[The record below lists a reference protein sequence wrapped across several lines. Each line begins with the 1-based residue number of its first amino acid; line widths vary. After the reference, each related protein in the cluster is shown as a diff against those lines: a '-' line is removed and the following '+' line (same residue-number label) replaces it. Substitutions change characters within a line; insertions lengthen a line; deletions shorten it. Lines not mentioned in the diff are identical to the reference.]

1 MDELQYGLT
10 GATLGVVFLQI
21 LRISVP
27 YVLTSVGA
35 VFSERGGVVNLALE
49 GLMLAGAF
57 GAAAG
62 QHVSGSVLGGMAGAL
77 LLGLLVAL
85 LFAFITV
92 TLKADQ
98 IVAGIAVNI
107 LVMGATRFGLVLLYG
122 SSINSP
128 RIPGLRAASLFLDPL
143 FLAALVSVAAGY
155 WILYHTPYGL
165 RLRATGEDAATAD
178 SAGINVQGMR
188 YSGVL
193 VSGLLGALGGAF
205 LVFQQHTFTDNMT
218 AGRGYIALAAMIIGR
233 WNLWGR
239 HLRACFFAAAE
250 SLEIWTQGGWIP
262 SQLLQIIPYVVTLLV
277 LAGFMGHSAAPRD
290 AGVPF
295 YKNRRSE

>member
-128 RIPGLRAASLFLDPL
+128 RIPGLRAASLFLTRSSLLLSFPL
-143 FLAALVSVAAGY
+143 PPDTGFST
-155 WILYHTPYGL
+155 ILL
-165 RLRATGEDAATAD
+165 
-178 SAGINVQGMR
+178 M
-188 YSGVL
+188 
-193 VSGLLGALGGAF
+193 ALGCVRQVRTLQRRTVPAS
-205 LVFQQHTFTDNMT
+205 MC
-218 AGRGYIALAAMIIGR
+218 
-233 WNLWGR
+233 
-239 HLRACFFAAAE
+239 RACGIRGCLFQAFSALLAVRFLC
-250 SLEIWTQGGWIP
+250 SSSIP
-262 SQLLQIIPYVVTLLV
+262 SPTI
-277 LAGFMGHSAAPRD
+277 
-290 AGVPF
+290 
-295 YKNRRSE
+295 